1 MHRTRKGRRAV
12 PVATNDRRRGRH
24 SIITSPTWPSERC
37 WHPFIEGFAR
47 GPGAS
52 PLDRRVPVGVWYDRT
67 RLRGARGLVAPE
79 LSGTRGSGRSDR
91 SRNAFSATLFGTFLE
106 QLASQW
112 IIFSNLIR
120 GSDGSQVLRKD
131 ERLGGRG
138 RGSSARCEWAEHACA
153 HCAHRRRLTSR
164 GSS

>member
-1 MHRTRKGRRAV
+1 MADVCGIENVIWICELRRDVVEHVSYTQALEGEAGQEGEGFTRILKSS
-12 PVATNDRRRGRH
+12 RRRSWGAVK
-24 SIITSPTWPSERC
+24 SEGGSAKTSC
-37 WHPFIEGFAR
+37 AAR
-47 GPGAS
+47 A
-52 PLDRRVPVGVWYDRT
+52 
-67 RLRGARGLVAPE
+67 E